1 MSGKEPGYVAPDVAL
16 VQDAHRDKY
25 IETNGEVGYIWNGAS
40 ILLLTTTGSKTGQ
53 KRVIPII
60 YCQDGENFILIASHA
75 GNPKHPAWF
84 NNLMAD
90 PNAEVQVKADKWAV
104 RARVAEGDERKRLWD
119 LSAVQWPNYN
129 VYTTRTT
136 RVIPVV
142 VLEPVR
148 KL

>member
-1 MSGKEPGYVAPDVAL
+1 MSTHEPGYVKPDNSL
-16 VQDAHRDKY
+16 VQDEHLKVY
-25 IETNGEVGYIWNGAS
+25 LETNGERGYIWNNAT
-40 ILLLTTTGSKTGQ
+40 ILILTTTGSKTGQ
-53 KRVIPII
+53 TRQIPII

-84 NNLMAD
+84 NNLTAN
-90 PNAEVQVKADKWAV
+90 PSAQVQVKADKWEV
-104 RARVAEGDERKRLWD
+104 RARVAEGEERQRLWD
-119 LSAVQWPNYN
+119 LAAQQWPNYN